1 MKYRRVAYA
10 QAVDTNAKSHEPQ
23 PPSEASKALAEVLRL
38 HNARDRVRQ
47 EDVARAIGRTQ
58 PYVSLRIN
66 GKAGLTIDEL
76 FAWTALL
83 GEHPA
88 EVIAEALG
96 EDWRRLIGIDPVDPD
111 LRVLADL
118 VEEAEASVIAL
129 SVSPPPDD
137 ESLPAAAHPRDKRK
151 SHKGMESDHDGA

>member
-1 MKYRRVAYA
+1 M
-10 QAVDTNAKSHEPQ
+10 DTNPKGHEPQ

-66 GKAGLTIDEL
+66 GKAGLTVDEL

-96 EDWRRLIGIDPVDPD
+96 ENWRRLIGVDPVDPD
-111 LRVLADL
+111 LRALADL
-118 VEEAEASVIAL
+118 VEAAEASVTQL
-129 SVSPPPDD
+129 PVSPPREDVTM
-137 ESLPAAAHPRDKRK
+137 PAAAHPRDRRK
-151 SHKGMESDHDGA
+151 PRKGIESDHDGA